1 VRLSGACLESG
12 ELHRNPYSYV
22 SIDQFFMD
30 RRFANPRFA
39 VTARDAVQQI
49 TRIVLMRIAGVNLNE
64 NDSHQYY

>member
-1 VRLSGACLESG
+1 MFRLTNSSRTGD
-12 ELHRNPYSYV
+12 V
-22 SIDQFFMD
+22 
-30 RRFANPRFA
+30 ANLRFA

>member
-1 VRLSGACLESG
+1 MFRLTNSSRTGDVANL
-12 ELHRNPYSYV
+12 
-22 SIDQFFMD
+22 
-30 RRFANPRFA
+30 RFAVT